1 MACYNW
7 MEIVFAPTTR
17 TASMSLAPSSTAQR
31 VQRARD
37 WLQTSEA
44 DAFLVSN
51 DYNRRYLSGFTGTSG
66 WLLISAA
73 SALLITD
80 SRYTEQ
86 AGRQAQAFTVVPQ
99 AGPMAPLL
107 LDLCK
112 QHDFGRLAFE
122 SEHVSVATYD
132 SYREAL
138 EDDVELIGSRGA
150 VENLRVAKEP
160 DEVAALQHAITIAD
174 SALAELLAWLRPGV
188 TEKAVAWR
196 LEVLMREGGAEGL
209 SFPSIVAA
217 GPNGAMPHHR
227 PGNDVIPSDTFI
239 VMDFGCIA
247 DGYCSDMTRT
257 VVLGTPS
264 PEMQAVYRLVLKAQE
279 AAEAQVRAGMT
290 GAEADA
296 LAREVIVSAGHGDH
310 FGHGL
315 GHGVGLEIHE
325 APRLSPLADDTPL
338 PAGAVVSI
346 EPGVYLPGV
355 GGVRIED
362 LVLLRDDGA
371 DILTGSPKLTY

>member
-1 MACYNW
+1 MS
-7 MEIVFAPTTR
+7 P
-17 TASMSLAPSSTAQR
+17 ASNPNAQR
-31 VQRARD
+31 VQNVRD
-37 WLQTSEA
+37 WLLSSEA
-44 DAFLVSN
+44 DALLVSS

-66 WLLISAA
+66 WLLIGPSV
-73 SALLITD
+73 ALLITD

-86 AGRQAQAFTVVPQ
+86 AAKQARDFTIVPQ
-99 AGPMAPLL
+99 AGQLAPLL
-107 LDLCK
+107 LDLCN
-112 QHDFGRLAFE
+112 QHGYGRLAFE
-122 SEHVSVATYD
+122 SDHVSVATHE
-132 SYREAL
+132 SYR
-138 EDDVELIGSRGA
+138 DVLAGEIELISSQGV
-150 VENLRVAKEP
+150 VENLRVSKDP
-160 DEVAALQHAITIAD
+160 DEVAALKRAIAIAD
-174 SALAELLAWLRPGV
+174 DALDELLVWLRPGV
-188 TEKAVAWR
+188 TEKDVAWR
-196 LEVLMREGGAEGL
+196 LEILMREAGAEGL

-227 PGNDVIPSDTFI
+227 LGNNTIPRDAFI

-264 PEMQAVYRLVLKAQE
+264 PEMQAVYRLVFNAQE
-279 AAEAQVRAGMT
+279 TAATRVRAGMS
-290 GAEADA
+290 GVEADA
-296 LAREVIVSAGHGDH
+296 LAREVIVAAGHGDH

-325 APRLSPLADDTPL
+325 APRLSPLAGDTPL

-362 LVLLRDDGA
+362 LVLLREDGA
-371 DILTGSPKLTY
+371 DVLTGSPKLEF

>member
-1 MACYNW
+1 MN
-7 MEIVFAPTTR
+7 PTQ
-17 TASMSLAPSSTAQR
+17 SSTAQR
-31 VQRARD
+31 VQGVRD
-37 WLQTSEA
+37 RLQDFEA
-44 DAFLVSN
+44 DALLVSN

-73 SALLITD
+73 DALLITD

-86 AGRQAQAFTVVPQ
+86 AGRQAQAFTIAPQ
-99 AGPMAPLL
+99 SGQFGPLL

-112 QHDFGRLAFE
+112 QHGCARLAFE
-122 SEHVSVATYD
+122 SEHVSVAAYD

-138 EDDVELIGSRGA
+138 DGEVALIGTQGL
-150 VENLRVAKEP
+150 VEKLRVSKAP
-160 DEVAALQHAITIAD
+160 DEVAALQRAITIAD
-174 SALAELLAWLRPGV
+174 NALTELLTWLRPGV
-188 TEKAVAWR
+188 TEKEVAWR
-196 LEVLMREGGAEGL
+196 LEVLMREGGADGL

-227 PGNDVIPSDTFI
+227 PGDDIIPADTFI

-257 VVLGTPS
+257 VMLGSPS
-264 PEMQAVYRLVLKAQE
+264 PDLQEIYRLVFRAQAN
-279 AAEAQVRAGMT
+279 AAGQVRAGMT
-290 GAEADA
+290 GVEADA
-296 LAREVIVSAGHGDH
+296 LARDVIVAAGHGDH

-325 APRLSPLADDTPL
+325 APRLSPLAGDEPL

-371 DILTGSPKLTY
+371 DNLTGSPKTQL

>member
-1 MACYNW
+1 MS
-7 MEIVFAPTTR
+7 PTPT
-17 TASMSLAPSSTAQR
+17 STAQR
-31 VQRARD
+31 IQGVRD
-37 WLQTSEA
+37 RLQDSEA
-44 DAFLVSN
+44 DALLVSN
-51 DYNRRYLSGFTGTSG
+51 GYNRRYLSGFTGSSG
-66 WLLISAA
+66 WLLISNAA
-73 SALLITD
+73 ALLITD

-86 AGRQAQAFTVVPQ
+86 AGKQARDFTIAPQ
-99 AGPMAPLL
+99 SGQFAPLL

-112 QHDFGRLAFE
+112 QYGCERLAFE
-122 SEHVSVATYD
+122 SEHVSVAAHD

-138 EDDVELIGSRGA
+138 NGEVALIGTQGL
-150 VENLRVAKEP
+150 VEKLRVSKEP
-160 DEVAALQHAITIAD
+160 DEVAALQRAITIAD
-174 SALAELLAWLRPGV
+174 NALAELLSWLKPGV
-188 TEKAVAWR
+188 SERETAWR

-209 SFPSIVAA
+209 SFPSIIAA

-227 PGNDVIPSDTFI
+227 PGDDAIPADTFI

-257 VVLGTPS
+257 VMLGS
-264 PEMQAVYRLVLKAQE
+264 PPPELQEIYRLVFRAQAN
-279 AAEAQVRAGMT
+279 AAAQVRAGMT
-290 GAEADA
+290 GVEADA
-296 LAREVIVSAGHGDH
+296 LARDVIVAAGHGDH

-325 APRLSPLADDTPL
+325 SPRLSPLAGDEPL

-362 LVLLRDDGA
+362 LVLLHADGA
-371 DILTGSPKLTY
+371 DNLTGSPKLEL

>member
-1 MACYNW
+1 MSQTPP
-7 MEIVFAPTTR
+7 PTAVR
-17 TASMSLAPSSTAQR
+17 LQKM
-31 VQRARD
+31 RD
-37 WLQTSEA
+37 WLQESEV

-51 DYNRRYLSGFTGTSG
+51 DYNRRYLSGFTGSSG
-66 WLLISAA
+66 WLLISSGA
-73 SALLITD
+73 ALLITD

-86 AGRQAQAFTVVPQ
+86 SEKQAQEFTIVPQ
-99 AGPMAPLL
+99 SGPFAPLL

-112 QHDFGRLAFE
+112 EHAIERLAFE
-122 SEHVSVATYD
+122 SEHVSVA
-132 SYREAL
+132 AL
-138 EDDVELIGSRGA
+138 ETYSERLDGEIKLEGAQGVVEDF
-150 VENLRVAKEP
+150 RVAKEP
-160 DEVAALQHAITIAD
+160 DEVAALQRAIIIAD
-174 SALAELLAWLRPGV
+174 DAFGELVKWLRPGI

-227 PGNDVIPSDTFI
+227 PGDDVIPSDTFI

-264 PEMQAVYRLVLKAQE
+264 PEMQAVYRLVAKAQE
-279 AAEAQVRAGMT
+279 AAETHVRAGMT
-290 GAEADA
+290 GVEADA
-296 LAREVIVSAGHGDH
+296 LAREVIVAAGHGDH

-325 APRLSPLADDTPL
+325 APRLSPLAGDTPL

-371 DILTGSPKLTY
+371 DILTGSPKMQF